1 MTYVP
6 GSFDDADHSAAPMLV
21 SYEVSDGVYTLSR
34 VGVNEITEN
43 DTATDKKGDYATNG
57 YDAYVTVSGGKT
69 DGSMNPPALYSLSTR
84 AITVRMLTTR

>member
-1 MTYVP
+1 
-6 GSFDDADHSAAPMLV
+6 MLV

-69 DGSMNPPALYSLSTR
+69 DGSMKNGTVKVLLLRMITLLR
-84 AITVRMLTTR
+84 AKRFLT